1 MGKVL
6 GYAAF
11 FFTFET
17 IKNLLLMK
25 RFFLLVAFLAI
36 IPASLFAQDGN
47 VDVSKWDAA
56 IFRGPVVEAYP
67 HYVRGTACL
76 NSSEFQKEMVVYNRK
91 LYYNVKLNLDVFRDI
106 VCVMVPES
114 TIEMVLDSPLVESF
128 TLNGKEF
135 VNASGVEGLERSF
148 YEKLYGGGNMLL
160 KETVKKYHR
169 VDKGNVEFY
178 STVKYFL
185 VKDGKA
191 ARVKG
196 MKAFKKLYPEKKK
209 VLRKY
214 RIELSHTDQDLNNE
228 MLYIA
233 LAKFADNS

>member
-1 MGKVL
+1 
-6 GYAAF
+6 
-11 FFTFET
+11 
-17 IKNLLLMK
+17 MK
-25 RFFLLVAFLAI
+25 RFFLFVAFVVLV
-36 IPASLFAQDGN
+36 PASLLAQDGN

-67 HYVRGTACL
+67 HYIRGTAYL
-76 NSSEFQKEMVVYNRK
+76 NSAEFHKEKVMYNRK

-106 VCVMVPES
+106 VCVMVPGS
-114 TIEMVLDSPLVESF
+114 TIEMVLDTPLVENF

-135 VNASGVEGLERSF
+135 VNASEVEGLERDF

-196 MKAFKKLYPEKKK
+196 MRAFKKLYPEKKK

>member
-1 MGKVL
+1 
-6 GYAAF
+6 
-11 FFTFET
+11 
-17 IKNLLLMK
+17 MK
-25 RFFLLVAFLAI
+25 RFFLFVAFVAI

-67 HYVRGTACL
+67 HYVRGTAYL

-106 VCVMVPES
+106 VCVVVPES

-196 MKAFKKLYPEKKK
+196 MRAFKKLYPEKKK

>member
-1 MGKVL
+1 
-6 GYAAF
+6 
-11 FFTFET
+11 
-17 IKNLLLMK
+17 MK

-67 HYVRGTACL
+67 HYVRGTAYL

-114 TIEMVLDSPLVESF
+114 TIEMVLDTPLVESF

-135 VNASGVEGLERSF
+135 VNVSGVEGLERSF

-196 MKAFKKLYPEKKK
+196 MRAFKKLYPEKKK

>member
-1 MGKVL
+1 
-6 GYAAF
+6 
-11 FFTFET
+11 
-17 IKNLLLMK
+17 MK
-25 RFFLLVAFLAI
+25 RFFLLVAFLAMV
-36 IPASLFAQDGN
+36 PALLFSQDGN
-47 VDVSKWDAA
+47 VDVSKYDAA

-67 HYVRGTACL
+67 HYVRGTAYL
-76 NSSEFQKEMVVYNRK
+76 NSSEFQKEMVMYNRK

>member
-1 MGKVL
+1 
-6 GYAAF
+6 
-11 FFTFET
+11 
-17 IKNLLLMK
+17 MK
-25 RFFLLVAFLAI
+25 RFFLFVAFVVLV
-36 IPASLFAQDGN
+36 PASLLAQDGN

-67 HYVRGTACL
+67 HYVRGTAYL

-114 TIEMVLDSPLVESF
+114 TIEMVLDSPLVENF

-135 VNASGVEGLERSF
+135 VNASEVEGLERDF

-169 VDKGNVEFY
+169 KDRGNVEFY
-178 STVKYFL
+178 PIVRYFL

-191 ARVKG
+191 VRVKG
-196 MKAFKKLYPEKKK
+196 MKAFRKLYPEKKK
-209 VLRKY
+209 ALRRY
-214 RIELSHTDQDLNNE
+214 RIELDNTGQDPDNE
-228 MLYIA
+228 KLYIA
-233 LAKFADNS
+233 LAKFADNN

>member
-1 MGKVL
+1 
-6 GYAAF
+6 
-11 FFTFET
+11 
-17 IKNLLLMK
+17 MK
-25 RFFLLVAFLAI
+25 RFFLLVAFLAMV
-36 IPASLFAQDGN
+36 PALLFSQDGN
-47 VDVSKWDAA
+47 VDVSKYDAA

-67 HYVRGTACL
+67 HYVRGTAYL

-148 YEKLYGGGNMLL
+148 YEKLYGEGNMLL

>member
-1 MGKVL
+1 
-6 GYAAF
+6 
-11 FFTFET
+11 
-17 IKNLLLMK
+17 MK
-25 RFFLLVAFLAI
+25 RFFLFVAFVVLV
-36 IPASLFAQDGN
+36 PASLLAQDGN

-67 HYVRGTACL
+67 HYVRGTAYL
-76 NSSEFQKEMVVYNRK
+76 NSAEFHKEKVMYNRK

-106 VCVMVPES
+106 VCVMVPGS
-114 TIEMVLDSPLVESF
+114 TIEMVLDTPLVENF

-135 VNASGVEGLERSF
+135 VNASEVEGLERDF

-160 KETVKKYHR
+160 KETVKRYHR

-185 VKDGKA
+185 VKDGRA
-191 ARVKG
+191 VRVKG

-209 VLRKY
+209 ALRRY
-214 RIELSHTDQDLNNE
+214 RIELDNTGQDPDNE
-228 MLYIA
+228 KLYIA
-233 LAKFADNS
+233 LAKFADNN

>member
-1 MGKVL
+1 
-6 GYAAF
+6 
-11 FFTFET
+11 
-17 IKNLLLMK
+17 MK
-25 RFFLLVAFLAI
+25 RFFLFVAFLAI
-36 IPASLFAQDGN
+36 VPASLFSQDGN
-47 VDVSKWDAA
+47 VDVSKYDAA

-67 HYVRGTACL
+67 HYVRGTAYL

>member
-1 MGKVL
+1 
-6 GYAAF
+6 
-11 FFTFET
+11 
-17 IKNLLLMK
+17 MK

-67 HYVRGTACL
+67 HYVRGTAYL

-196 MKAFKKLYPEKKK
+196 MRAFKKLYPEKKK

>member
-1 MGKVL
+1 
-6 GYAAF
+6 
-11 FFTFET
+11 
-17 IKNLLLMK
+17 MK
-25 RFFLLVAFLAI
+25 RFFLLVAFLAMV
-36 IPASLFAQDGN
+36 PALLFSQDGN
-47 VDVSKWDAA
+47 VDVSKYDAA

-67 HYVRGTACL
+67 HYVRGTAYL

>member
-1 MGKVL
+1 
-6 GYAAF
+6 
-11 FFTFET
+11 
-17 IKNLLLMK
+17 MK
-25 RFFLLVAFLAI
+25 RFFLLVVFLAMV
-36 IPASLFAQDGN
+36 PALLFSQDGN

-67 HYVRGTACL
+67 HYVRGTAYL

-114 TIEMVLDSPLVESF
+114 TIEMVLDSPLVKSF

-135 VNASGVEGLERSF
+135 VNASGTEGLERSF

-160 KETVKKYHR
+160 KETVKRYHR

-185 VKDGKA
+185 VKDGRA
-191 ARVKG
+191 VRVKG

-209 VLRKY
+209 ALRKY

>member
-1 MGKVL
+1 
-6 GYAAF
+6 
-11 FFTFET
+11 
-17 IKNLLLMK
+17 MK

-67 HYVRGTACL
+67 HYVRGTAYL

>member
-1 MGKVL
+1 MPL
-6 GYAAF
+6 F
-11 FFTFET
+11 FYIYNNKT
-17 IKNLLLMK
+17 LLLMK
-25 RFFLLVAFLAI
+25 RFFLLVAFLAMV
-36 IPASLFAQDGN
+36 PALLFSQDGN
-47 VDVSKWDAA
+47 VDVSKYDAA

-67 HYVRGTACL
+67 HYVRGTAYL

>member
-1 MGKVL
+1 
-6 GYAAF
+6 
-11 FFTFET
+11 
-17 IKNLLLMK
+17 MK
-25 RFFLLVAFLAI
+25 RFFLFVAFVVLV
-36 IPASLFAQDGN
+36 PASLLAQDGN

-67 HYVRGTACL
+67 HYVRGTAYL

-196 MKAFKKLYPEKKK
+196 MRAFKKLYPEKKK

>member
-1 MGKVL
+1 MVP
-6 GYAAF
+6 A
-11 FFTFET
+11 
-17 IKNLLLMK
+17 LL
-25 RFFLLVAFLAI
+25 F
-36 IPASLFAQDGN
+36 SQDGN
-47 VDVSKWDAA
+47 VDVSKYDAA

-67 HYVRGTACL
+67 HYVRGTAYL

>member
-1 MGKVL
+1 
-6 GYAAF
+6 
-11 FFTFET
+11 
-17 IKNLLLMK
+17 MK

-67 HYVRGTACL
+67 HYVRGTAYL

-91 LYYNVKLNLDVFRDI
+91 LYYIVKLNLDVFRDI

-185 VKDGKA
+185 VKDGRA
-191 ARVKG
+191 VRVKG
-196 MKAFKKLYPEKKK
+196 MKAFKKRSNLIVFYDSENRR
-209 VLRKY
+209 V
-214 RIELSHTDQDLNNE
+214 H
-228 MLYIA
+228 
-233 LAKFADNS
+233 

>member
-1 MGKVL
+1 
-6 GYAAF
+6 
-11 FFTFET
+11 
-17 IKNLLLMK
+17 MK
-25 RFFLLVAFLAI
+25 RFFLLIAFLAMV
-36 IPASLFAQDGN
+36 PALLFSQDGN
-47 VDVSKWDAA
+47 VDVSKYDAA

-67 HYVRGTACL
+67 HYVRGTAYL

-148 YEKLYGGGNMLL
+148 YEKLYGEGNMLL

>member
-67 HYVRGTACL
+67 HYVRGTAYL

-91 LYYNVKLNLDVFRDI
+91 FYYNVKLNLDVFRDI

-196 MKAFKKLYPEKKK
+196 MRAFKKLYPEKKK

>member
-1 MGKVL
+1 
-6 GYAAF
+6 
-11 FFTFET
+11 
-17 IKNLLLMK
+17 MK
-25 RFFLLVAFLAI
+25 RFFLLVAFLAMV
-36 IPASLFAQDGN
+36 PALLFSQDGN

-67 HYVRGTACL
+67 HYVRGTAYL

-196 MKAFKKLYPEKKK
+196 MRAFKKLYPEKKK

-214 RIELSHTDQDLNNE
+214 RIELSHTDHDLNNE

>member
-1 MGKVL
+1 
-6 GYAAF
+6 
-11 FFTFET
+11 
-17 IKNLLLMK
+17 MK

-67 HYVRGTACL
+67 HYVRGTAYL

-135 VNASGVEGLERSF
+135 VNVSGVEGLERSF

-196 MKAFKKLYPEKKK
+196 MRAFKKLYPEKKK

>member
-67 HYVRGTACL
+67 HYVRGTAYL

-196 MKAFKKLYPEKKK
+196 MRAFKKLYPEKKK

>member
-1 MGKVL
+1 
-6 GYAAF
+6 
-11 FFTFET
+11 
-17 IKNLLLMK
+17 MK
-25 RFFLLVAFLAI
+25 RFFLLVAFLAMV
-36 IPASLFAQDGN
+36 PALLFSQDGN

-67 HYVRGTACL
+67 HYVRGTAYL

-135 VNASGVEGLERSF
+135 VNVSGVEGLERSF

-196 MKAFKKLYPEKKK
+196 MRAFKKLYPEKKK